1 MNTINIPMKVSV
13 SDGSY
18 SLGVSK
24 PKDISV
30 GLDTKIEAAITE
42 HYRGPYEFTPTSEAQ
57 TIPVSGLLAERDI
70 TIQPIPNNYGLIEWN
85 GSTLTIS

>member
-1 MNTINIPMKVSV
+1 MNTIIIPMTVSTTC
-13 SDGSY
+13 GSY

-30 GLDTKIEAAITE
+30 NIDTKIEAAIVE
-42 HYRGPYEFTPTSEAQ
+42 RYGGAYEFTPTNETQ
-57 TIPVSGLLAERDI
+57 TISSGGLLMEHDI

-85 GSTLTIS
+85 GNVLTIS

>member
-1 MNTINIPMKVSV
+1 MNTINIPMKVSA
-13 SDGSY
+13 DGQAF
-18 SLGVSK
+18 SLGISK
-24 PKDISV
+24 PNDISV

-42 HYRGPYEFTPTSEAQ
+42 HYRGSYEFTPTSEAQ

-70 TIQPIPNNYGLIEWN
+70 TIQPIPNNYGLVEWN

>member
-13 SDGSY
+13 SGGAY
-18 SLGVSK
+18 SLGISK
-24 PKDISV
+24 PADISV

-42 HYRGPYEFTPTSEAQ
+42 RYSGPYEFTPTSEPQ
-57 TIPVSGLLAERDI
+57 TVTIGGLLAERDI
-70 TIQPIPNNYGLIEWN
+70 TIRPIPNNYGLIEWN

>member
-1 MNTINIPMKVSV
+1 MNTINIPMKVSA
-13 SDGSY
+13 DEQAY

-57 TIPVSGLLAERDI
+57 TIPVGGLLAERDI